1 MAEPDNSLMLEILRE
16 LREALDTQVGGLRD
30 DMGVLTA
37 IVMRM
42 DGNQQAL
49 LAEIRALHRQ
59 ITRHDQRLR
68 ELEKSPT

>member
-49 LAEIRALHRQ
+49 LTEIRALHRQ